1 MKKIKFLNGIN
12 AMFALAVVAL
22 ATTFTSCE
30 KEEFNVNV
38 DPINAQ
44 ATISPIVLY
53 VADGVTTDVTS
64 TAKITYNPNS
74 VFTGNPAL
82 AATTATVSVSYDGM
96 SADVKVA
103 IPALQA
109 GQFATLTPTIM
120 LQKKTPETKV
130 EIFQVAGDA
139 VTVPSEKV
147 GESVNATDYWYSTT
161 AKYLEKSGNKVMEKK
176 VLTEDVNE
184 IAAVYALFSTLE
196 NTYKEVWVE
205 KADVPVYAHSLTKLT
220 VTYTVATTEYKIVK
234 KTTTVTKADGEI
246 IIGTAKVENY
256 ITTTSKIEHSLQIPG
271 HNHAPAGHGHGH
283 GHGDDANAGGGIV
296 IAD

>member
-120 LQKKTPETKV
+120 LQKKTPETKI
-130 EIFQVAGDA
+130 EILQVTG
-139 VTVPSEKV
+139 TEELKTEK
-147 GESVNATDYWYSTT
+147 GKELTNTTDYWYSTKVQYT
-161 AKYLEKSGNKVMEKK
+161 EKSGNKVLEKNIN
-176 VLTEDVNE
+176 TTDVNE
-184 IAAVYALFSTLE
+184 VAAVGTFFNALE
-196 NTYKEVWVE
+196 NTYKETLVE
-205 KADVPVYAHSLTKLT
+205 KADVPVYAHSLTKVS
-220 VTYTVATTEYKIVK
+220 VTYTVVTTEYKIVK
-234 KTTTVTKADGEI
+234 KTTTVTKADGETVI
-246 IIGTAKVENY
+246 ATAKVESY
-256 ITTTSKIEHSLQIPG
+256 ATSKLSVISGQEIPG
-271 HNHAPAGHGHGH
+271 HSHAPAGHGHGH
-283 GHGDDANAGGGIV
+283 GSDPNAGGGIV

>member
-30 KEEFNVNV
+30 KEEFNVKV

-64 TAKITYNPNS
+64 TATVNCTPS
-74 VFTGNPAL
+74 ATFTGNPAL
-82 AATTATVSVSYDGM
+82 AATTATVSVSYDGI
-96 SADVKVA
+96 SAEVKVA
-103 IPALQA
+103 VPALQA

-120 LQKKTPETKV
+120 LQKKTPETKI
-130 EIFQVAGDA
+130 EIYQV
-139 VTVPSEKV
+139 TSTEEQKTEKV
-147 GESVNATDYWYSTT
+147 KELTNTTDYWYSTKVLYT
-161 AKYLEKSGNKVMEKK
+161 EKSGNKVLERNIN
-176 VLTEDVNE
+176 TTDVNE
-184 IAAVYALFSTLE
+184 VAAVGTFFNALE
-196 NTYKEVWVE
+196 NTYKETLVE
-205 KADVPVYAHSLTKLT
+205 KTDVPVYAHSLTKLS
-220 VTYTVATTEYKIVK
+220 VTYTVVTTEYKIVK
-234 KTTTVTKADGEI
+234 KTTTVTKADGETVI
-246 IIGTAKVENY
+246 ATAKVESY
-256 ITTTSKIEHSLQIPG
+256 ATSTLSVTPDLQIPG

-283 GHGDDANAGGGIV
+283 GTDPNAGGGIV

>member
-120 LQKKTPETKV
+120 LQKKTPETKI
-130 EIFQVAGDA
+130 EILQVTG
-139 VTVPSEKV
+139 TEELKTEK
-147 GESVNATDYWYSTT
+147 GKELTNTTDYWYSTKVQYT
-161 AKYLEKSGNKVMEKK
+161 EKSGNKVLEKNIN
-176 VLTEDVNE
+176 TTYVNE
-184 IAAVYALFSTLE
+184 VAAVGTFFNALE
-196 NTYKEVWVE
+196 NTYKETLVE
-205 KADVPVYAHSLTKLT
+205 KADVPVYANSLTKVS
-220 VTYTVATTEYKIVK
+220 VTYTVVTTEYKIVK
-234 KTTTVTKADGEI
+234 KTTTVTKADGETVI
-246 IIGTAKVENY
+246 ATAKVESY
-256 ITTTSKIEHSLQIPG
+256 ATSKL
-271 HNHAPAGHGHGH
+271 
-283 GHGDDANAGGGIV
+283 
-296 IAD
+296 

>member
-30 KEEFNVNV
+30 KEEFNVKV

-64 TAKITYNPNS
+64 IAKITYNPNS

-82 AATTATVSVSYDGM
+82 AATTATVSVSHDGI
-96 SADVKVA
+96 SAEVKVA
-103 IPALQA
+103 VPALQA
-109 GQFATLTPTIM
+109 GQFATLTPTII
-120 LQKKTPETKV
+120 LQKKAPETKV
-130 EIFQVAGDA
+130 EILQVAGEA
-139 VTVPSEKV
+139 VTIPSEKI
-147 GESVNATDYWYSTT
+147 GECVNATDYWFSTT
-161 AKYLEKSGNKVMEKK
+161 AKYLEKSGNKVVEKK
-176 VLTEDVNE
+176 ALTEDVNE
-184 IAAVYALFSTLE
+184 KATVYALFSALE

-205 KADVPVYAHSLTKLT
+205 RTDVPVYAHSLTKLT

-246 IIGTAKVENY
+246 VIGIAKVENY
-256 ITTTSKIEHSLQIPG
+256 TTTTSRIEHSIQIPG
-271 HNHAPAGHGHGH
+271 HNHARDRSPHTS
-283 GHGDDANAGGGIV
+283 IV
-296 IAD
+296 QRQNLPESRRG

>member
-64 TAKITYNPNS
+64 TATVNCTPS
-74 VFTGNPAL
+74 ATFTGNPAL
-82 AATTATVSVSYDGM
+82 AATTATVSVSYDGI
-96 SADVKVA
+96 SAEVKVA
-103 IPALQA
+103 VPALQA
-109 GQFATLTPTIM
+109 GQFATLTPTII

-130 EIFQVAGDA
+130 EISQVMGE
-139 VTVPSEKV
+139 EKLETEK
-147 GESVNATDYWYSTT
+147 GKDLTNTTDYWYSTT
-161 AKYLEKSGNKVMEKK
+161 VKYLEKSGNKILEKNIN
-176 VLTEDVNE
+176 TTDVNE
-184 IAAVYALFSTLE
+184 VAAIGTFFNALQD
-196 NTYKEVWVE
+196 TYKEGWVE
-205 KADVPVYAHSLTKLT
+205 QKNVPVYAHSLTKT
-220 VTYTVATTEYKIVK
+220 SVTYTVVTTEYKIIK
-234 KTTTVTKADGEI
+234 KTTTVTKADGETVI
-246 IIGTAKVENY
+246 ATAKVENY
-256 ITTTSKIEHSLQIPG
+256 ATSTVTTTPNQQILGHS
-271 HNHAPAGHGHGH
+271 HAPAGHGHGH
-283 GHGDDANAGGGIV
+283 GSDPNAGGGIV

>member
-30 KEEFNVNV
+30 KEEFNVKV

-44 ATISPIVLY
+44 ATISPIVLA
-53 VADGVTTDVTS
+53 VVDGVTTDVTS

-96 SADVKVA
+96 SADVKVSV
-103 IPALQA
+103 PALQA
-109 GQFATLTPTIM
+109 GQFATLTPTII
-120 LQKKTPETKV
+120 LQKVTKIEVSEVKKTEELK
-130 EIFQVAGDA
+130 
-139 VTVPSEKV
+139 SEK
-147 GESVNATDYWYSTT
+147 GKDLTNTTDYWYSTT
-161 AKYLEKSGNKVMEKK
+161 VKYLEKSGNKILEKK
-176 VLTEDVNE
+176 IETTDVNE
-184 IAAVYALFSTLE
+184 VAAVGTFFNTLE
-196 NTYKEVWVE
+196 DTYKEVLVE
-205 KADVPVYAHSLTKLT
+205 KKDVPVYSHSLTKVS

-246 IIGTAKVENY
+246 VIATAKVENY
-256 ITTTSKIEHSLQIPG
+256 VTSTANIMHSQQIPG
-271 HNHAPAGHGHGH
+271 HGHAPAGHGHGH
-283 GHGDDANAGGGIV
+283 GTDPNAGGGIV

>member
-82 AATTATVSVSYDGM
+82 AATIATVSVSYDGM

-103 IPALQA
+103 VPALQA
-109 GQFATLTPTIM
+109 GQFATLTPTII

-130 EIFQVAGDA
+130 EISQVMGE
-139 VTVPSEKV
+139 EKLETEK
-147 GESVNATDYWYSTT
+147 GKDLTNTTDYWYSTT
-161 AKYLEKSGNKVMEKK
+161 VKYLEKSGNKILEKNIN
-176 VLTEDVNE
+176 TTDVNE
-184 IAAVYALFSTLE
+184 VAAIGTFFNALQD
-196 NTYKEVWVE
+196 TYKEAWVE
-205 KADVPVYAHSLTKLT
+205 QKNVPVYAHSLTKT
-220 VTYTVATTEYKIVK
+220 SVTYTVVTTEYKIIK
-234 KTTTVTKADGEI
+234 KTTTVTKADGETVI
-246 IIGTAKVENY
+246 ATAKVENY
-256 ITTTSKIEHSLQIPG
+256 ATSTVTTTPNQQIPG
-271 HNHAPAGHGHGH
+271 HSHAPAGHGHGH
-283 GHGDDANAGGGIV
+283 GSDPNAGGGIV

>member
-30 KEEFNVNV
+30 KEEFNVKV

-64 TAKITYNPNS
+64 TAKISYNPNS
-74 VFTGNPAL
+74 TFTGNPAL
-82 AATTATVSVSYDGM
+82 AATTATVSVSYDGI

-103 IPALQA
+103 VPALQA
-109 GQFATLTPTIM
+109 GQFATLTPTII
-120 LQKKTPETKV
+120 LQKKTPETKI
-130 EIFQVAGDA
+130 EISQVVD
-139 VTVPSEKV
+139 TSVPEPSNKSAELT
-147 GESVNATDYWYSTT
+147 NTTDYWYSTT
-161 AKYLEKSGNKVMEKK
+161 VKYLEKSGNKILEKNIN
-176 VLTEDVNE
+176 TTDVNE
-184 IAAVYALFSTLE
+184 VAAIGTFFNALQD
-196 NTYKEVWVE
+196 TYKETLVE
-205 KADVPVYAHSLTKLT
+205 KKDVPVHSHSLTKVS
-220 VTYTVATTEYKIVK
+220 VTYTVVTTEYKIVK
-234 KTTTVTKADGEI
+234 KTTTVTKADGETVLA
-246 IIGTAKVENY
+246 TAKVASY
-256 ITTTSKIEHSLQIPG
+256 ATSTATVTPDLQIPG

-283 GHGDDANAGGGIV
+283 GTDPNAGGGIV

>member
-1 MKKIKFLNGIN
+1 MKKIKFLNGIS
-12 AMFALAVVAL
+12 AVFALAVVAL

-120 LQKKTPETKV
+120 LQKKTPETKI
-130 EIFQVAGDA
+130 EILQVTG
-139 VTVPSEKV
+139 TEELKTEK
-147 GESVNATDYWYSTT
+147 GKELTNTTDYWYSTKVQYT
-161 AKYLEKSGNKVMEKK
+161 EKSGNKVLEKNIN
-176 VLTEDVNE
+176 TTDVNE
-184 IAAVYALFSTLE
+184 VAAVGTFFNALE
-196 NTYKEVWVE
+196 NTYKETLVE
-205 KADVPVYAHSLTKLT
+205 KADVPVYAHSLTKVS
-220 VTYTVATTEYKIVK
+220 VTYTVVTTEYKIVK
-234 KTTTVTKADGEI
+234 KTTTVTKADGETVI
-246 IIGTAKVENY
+246 ATAKVESY
-256 ITTTSKIEHSLQIPG
+256 ATSKLSVISGQEIPG
-271 HNHAPAGHGHGH
+271 HSHAPAGHGHGH
-283 GHGDDANAGGGIV
+283 GSDPNAGGGIV